1 MKESVNLHMEKVHLI
16 RQKLAASV
24 ISNGMKK
31 IYVVKKKERLKR
43 EEEEKERRRKEQEEK
58 MKRKEQEEKMK
69 RKIEQ
74 NGKDEEKP
82 TKVGFIT
89 LIEM

>member
-1 MKESVNLHMEKVHLI
+1 MKESVILHMEKVYLI

-31 IYVVKKKERLKR
+31 ICVVKKKERLKR

-58 MKRKEQEEKMK
+58 MKRK
-69 RKIEQ
+69 IEQ
-74 NGKDEEKP
+74 KEKDEEKP
-82 TKVGFIT
+82 TKVGFIA

>member
-1 MKESVNLHMEKVHLI
+1 MKESVILHMEKVYLI

-31 IYVVKKKERLKR
+31 ICVVKKKERLKR
-43 EEEEKERRRKEQEEK
+43 EEEEKERRRKEQEEN

-69 RKIEQ
+69 RIEQ
-74 NGKDEEKP
+74 KEKDEEKP
-82 TKVGFIT
+82 TTVCFIA